1 MLYFSER
8 EKLANLY
15 KKWQKENNIL
25 DCAAS
30 VIGFLVS
37 NKLVNCDLARELIHK
52 ENGTCVKLSDDKI
65 TTITEEE

>member
-8 EKLANLY
+8 EKLADLY
-15 KKWQKENNIL
+15 HKWRKENNIL

-30 VIGFLVS
+30 VITFLVS

-52 ENGTCVKLSDDKI
+52 EKVSKDNH
-65 TTITEEE
+65 

>member
-8 EKLANLY
+8 EKLADLY
-15 KKWQKENNIL
+15 YKWIKENDIF
-25 DCAAS
+25 DCVAS

-52 ENGTCVKLSDDKI
+52 EEVSK
-65 TTITEEE
+65 

>member
-8 EKLANLY
+8 EKLADLY
-15 KKWQKENNIL
+15 YKWRKENNIL

-30 VIGFLVS
+30 VITFLVS

-52 ENGTCVKLSDDKI
+52 EEVS
-65 TTITEEE
+65 E